1 MSDPASGVPGRVYLV
16 GAGPGDPGLLT
27 LRAAELL
34 ARADVVVYDALVSP
48 QIVDRCPPD
57 AERVYVGKRG
67 GEHSRTQE
75 EINALLV
82 ELGRRHASTVRLKG
96 GDPFVFGRGGEEA
109 LALVEAGI
117 PFEVVPGVTAGVAAM
132 AYAGIPVTHRGI
144 TSSVAFAT
152 GHEDPVKSGSDL
164 DWEHLGRGVGTVVFY
179 MSVGRMAANFER
191 LVAAGRSPDTPAAAV
206 EWGTY
211 PRQRVVTGTVGTLP
225 GRVAEAGIGAPAI
238 VVVGEVVGLREKL
251 AWFESRPLFGKRIVV
266 TRARAQASDFA
277 AALEALGAE
286 VLQFPTIRIV
296 DPPDREPL
304 RRAAS
309 EADRF
314 DWIVFTSVNGVARF
328 WSALRE
334 AGRDTRA
341 LAGVSLCAIGPATAA
356 AIEMEGA
363 RPDLVPER
371 FVAESVLE
379 ALEREADL
387 RGARILLARAETAR
401 SVLPDTLRER
411 GAEVVEVAAYRT
423 VPDGAEAQ
431 ELRARL
437 RGGGIDMVTFTA
449 SSTVRNYVDAVGAET
464 GSAEIAS
471 IGPITSAA
479 ARELG
484 LPVHLE
490 AAEYTIPGLVRA
502 IRERFEGA
510 RR

>member
-1 MSDPASGVPGRVYLV
+1 MTQSVGKVFLV

-27 LRAAELL
+27 IRAAELL
-34 ARADVVVYDALVSP
+34 ARADVVVYDALVGP
-48 QIVDRCPPD
+48 QVLDRCPAD

-82 ELGRRHASTVRLKG
+82 ELGRRHDSVVRLKG

-117 PFEVVPGVTAGVAAM
+117 PFEVVPGVTAGVAAA

-144 TSSVAFAT
+144 TSSVAFVT
-152 GHEDPVKSGSDL
+152 GHEDPVKEDSDL

-179 MSVGRMAANFER
+179 MGVGKMAANFER

-211 PRQRVVTGTVGTLP
+211 PRQRVVEGSLRTLP
-225 GRVAEAGIGAPAI
+225 ARVGEAGIGAPAI
-238 VVVGEVVGLREKL
+238 VVVGEVVGLRRHL
-251 AWFESRPLFGKRIVV
+251 GWFESRPLFGKRVVV

-277 AALEALGAE
+277 GALEGLGAE
-286 VLQFPTIRIV
+286 VVQFPTIRIV
-296 DPPDREPL
+296 DPPDPEPL

-328 WSALRE
+328 WAALRE
-334 AGRDTRA
+334 AGRDTRS

-363 RPDLVPER
+363 HPDLVPER
-371 FVAESVLE
+371 YVAESVVE
-379 ALEREADL
+379 GLERETEL
-387 RGARILLARAETAR
+387 RGARVLLARAEEAR
-401 SVLPDTLRER
+401 PVLPDSLRER

-423 VPDGAEAQ
+423 VPDGAEA
-431 ELRARL
+431 EGLRARL
-437 RGGGIDMVTFTA
+437 RAGEIDLVTFTA
-449 SSTVRNYVDAVGAET
+449 GSTVRNYVDVLGPEVGRAEV
-464 GSAEIAS
+464 AS
-471 IGPITSAA
+471 IGPITSAT

-484 LPVHLE
+484 LPVHVE
-490 AAEYTIPGLVRA
+490 AVEYTIPGLVRA
-502 IRERFEGA
+502 IRERFEGSPG
-510 RR
+510 